1 MVGVQSRF
9 RRKYYH
15 KTIFTSL
22 AVIILL
28 LIIAIIVMYLCMRT
42 TDEVCFSKD
51 CLRTASTFI
60 QNMDTTANPCEDF
73 FQYMCGNFEQEHPL
87 PDSSTSHDWFTEKQQ
102 TVLRDLRKKLQQKQ
116 KEEEPYPVSQA
127 KMFYK
132 SCVDTISIDKL
143 EFQALFRYLKL
154 FNIPKLPTLLSDPDV
169 DNINFDWI
177 KSIVKIK
184 RSLGADKLIGFEVFN
199 DPRNRSVNYL
209 AIGSPSQESDLPLVD
224 DALSKKIK
232 RMKRKFHLNARVTDE
247 TDDDISIDDE
257 EDIAL
262 MAYNIYMKEVI
273 HELIRKAAPT
283 YDING
288 NANRISKLIQVTV
301 NISKNIYTFIDMA
314 ENASKTEDRDG
325 NLSDLVYIKVKDLQK
340 QVHEDISEEQSS
352 PILERYMSLM
362 LTGLPEAH
370 FDMEEDIVLT
380 SNADIL
386 YLKNAIKLIYETK
399 AIHLEAFLWWSI
411 VEELI
416 LYTTS
421 SMRQLYHDY
430 TKTVTGVEGIPS
442 RSSYCT
448 TSINK
453 LMGYA
458 VSYLIVEKNFM
469 IETRPKVENM
479 LSNIQSSFN
488 NIIHHSWMD
497 WETKE
502 KSLRK
507 SKKMRSL
514 IGFPEWILNKTELE
528 RHYKGIKIK
537 SDTWMENI
545 IELLSWQFMDKL
557 SRFRMK
563 NELEWASSPSN
574 VNAFH
579 TFQSNAIT
587 IPFAILQFPF
597 YQLGLEALNYG
608 SIGTV
613 LAHELTHGF
622 DDIGRHFDEDG
633 NKNFWWTNTTIQKFL
648 NRTECFK
655 KQYSEYYLP
664 EIGDYINGENT
675 LGENIADNG
684 GLREAFYGYNYHVK
698 TNGMEKKL
706 PGFESF
712 SHEQLF
718 FMSYGNLWCETM
730 SLQGLKFSLEDTHCP
745 GRIRLLGVLSNAR
758 EFHNAFNCHIGQK
771 YHRTDDKKCILW

>member
-1 MVGVQSRF
+1 M
-9 RRKYYH
+9 RRKY
-15 KTIFTSL
+15 
-22 AVIILL
+22 
-28 LIIAIIVMYLCMRT
+28 
-42 TDEVCFSKD
+42 
-51 CLRTASTFI
+51 
-60 QNMDTTANPCEDF
+60 
-73 FQYMCGNFEQEHPL
+73 
-87 PDSSTSHDWFTEKQQ
+87 
-102 TVLRDLRKKLQQKQ
+102 
-116 KEEEPYPVSQA
+116 
-127 KMFYK
+127 
-132 SCVDTISIDKL
+132 
-143 EFQALFRYLKL
+143 
-154 FNIPKLPTLLSDPDV
+154 
-169 DNINFDWI
+169 
-177 KSIVKIK
+177 
-184 RSLGADKLIGFEVFN
+184 
-199 DPRNRSVNYL
+199 
-209 AIGSPSQESDLPLVD
+209 
-224 DALSKKIK
+224 
-232 RMKRKFHLNARVTDE
+232 HLNARVTDE
-247 TDDDISIDDE
+247 IDNDISIDDE

-262 MAYNIYMKEVI
+262 MAYNIYLKEVI

-283 YDING
+283 YDIEG

-314 ENASKTEDRDG
+314 ENASKIEDRDG

-340 QVHEDISEEQSS
+340 QVHEDISEEQSTT
-352 PILERYMSLM
+352 PFLERYMSLM
-362 LTGLPEAH
+362 LNGIPEAH
-370 FDMEEDIVLT
+370 FDIEEDIVLT

-507 SKKMRSL
+507 SKKMKSL

-528 RHYKGIKIK
+528 RHYKGVSIDNVYLTLSSCNQILFIISYARLLLSFRTLSSLIIYLTCHQKIKIK
-537 SDTWMENI
+537 RDTWMENI

-557 SRFRMK
+557 SRFRMQ

-579 TFQSNAIT
+579 TFQSNAI
-587 IPFAILQFPF
+587 
-597 YQLGLEALNYG
+597 
-608 SIGTV
+608 S
-613 LAHELTHGF
+613 
-622 DDIGRHFDEDG
+622 
-633 NKNFWWTNTTIQKFL
+633 
-648 NRTECFK
+648 
-655 KQYSEYYLP
+655 
-664 EIGDYINGENT
+664 
-675 LGENIADNG
+675 
-684 GLREAFYGYNYHVK
+684 
-698 TNGMEKKL
+698 
-706 PGFESF
+706 
-712 SHEQLF
+712 
-718 FMSYGNLWCETM
+718 NL
-730 SLQGLKFSLEDTHCP
+730 
-745 GRIRLLGVLSNAR
+745 
-758 EFHNAFNCHIGQK
+758 
-771 YHRTDDKKCILW
+771 